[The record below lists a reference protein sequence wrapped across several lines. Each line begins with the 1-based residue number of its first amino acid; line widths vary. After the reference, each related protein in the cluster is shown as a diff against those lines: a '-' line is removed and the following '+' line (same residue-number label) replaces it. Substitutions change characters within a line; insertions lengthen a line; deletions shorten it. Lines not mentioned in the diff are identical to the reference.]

1 MDSSSQEKQT
11 TKNFFQIND
20 EKKSI
25 IKSHFKEIFKLFI
38 IEIDLN
44 KNFNYENP
52 KYKFGE
58 NKNVLPHLFDDV
70 IYNKDDYQEKN
81 YKRYLMFI
89 EKIKKYIKKVYNE
102 IKYQGKIILEL
113 TEESNEQTDEDNE
126 DIKYV
131 KCIYKIGDNKEIQFR
146 DDNVL
151 IDGFDGKRQGFL
163 FLINELCNDDY
174 DID

>member
-1 MDSSSQEKQT
+1 MYSSSQEKS
-11 TKNFFQIND
+11 TKNFFKIND
-20 EKKSI
+20 EKKST
-25 IKSHFKEIFKLFI
+25 IKSIFKEIFKLFI
-38 IEIDLN
+38 IEIDFN
-44 KNFNYENP
+44 KDFNYENP

-58 NKNVLPHLFDDV
+58 NKIVLPYLFDDV
-70 IYNKDDYQEKN
+70 VYNEDDYQEKN

-89 EKIKKYIKKVYNE
+89 EKIKQYIKKVSNE
-102 IKYQGKIILEL
+102 IKYEGKIILEL
-113 TEESNEQTDEDNE
+113 TEEPNEQTDEDNE

-131 KCIYKIGDNKEIQFR
+131 KCIYKIEDNNEIQFR

-174 DID
+174 DND